1 MSQRFENK
9 IAFQF
14 VLVTG
19 LLVVVGGAAY
29 SSLTVAVANAKK
41 VEQAHELLRA
51 FDHILTLVVDA
62 ETGQRGYLL
71 TGRELYLEPFNSSAR
86 ILDQQIESL
95 EEKLR
100 EEPDSVIRLEPLK
113 IAIAARMAELR
124 ATIEI
129 RRTAGFAATLETVNT
144 DQGKRIMDEIR
155 EHVRRLEFEGGA
167 ALSRQTARAGGDARS
182 AMIVSATGVALTLAM
197 LGFAFRLIIG
207 ELAARR
213 RAEADLSQMAAI
225 IASTDDAVISQTLD
239 GVITSWN
246 AAAERLYGYPASE
259 VMGRHV
265 GMLMPPG
272 HHVEAAELLERI
284 QRGEDVGQIETVRRR
299 KDATGIA
306 VEMRVSP
313 IRSESGAVVGA
324 STIARDITARK
335 RAEALLRE
343 RTDALE
349 AARARLSA
357 AAEFAAALNQ
367 SSVQETYR
375 ETLGCLARVA
385 GAPLA
390 VLYDVVDG
398 ELPRSRCA
406 VGPDLLPMESE
417 AFQGAGLPATV
428 ARTATL
434 QTLAGPFQDAT
445 LRTRFGLGEA
455 ALQTV
460 VGWPV
465 SFRGRT
471 LGILVTAHT
480 APIDAERTAFI
491 VASLEQLAVRMD
503 GYQVEQQRLKLMADL
518 RGQSSALETARLE
531 AERANKA
538 KSEFLAAMSHEL
550 RTPMNSIMGF
560 TARLLRKLGPTLGER
575 ERDALETVDRN
586 AKHLLGLI
594 NDILDLSKIE
604 AGKMDA
610 HIEPFDLAAL
620 ARDAASQSAA
630 LFDGKP
636 VELVLDL
643 PEHPVHVEA
652 DPKLVKQ
659 VVLNLLSNAT
669 KFTERGSVTIIAGSI
684 HDELIGEAVRLAV
697 RDTGIGIKP
706 EDRVKLFQRFSQIDG
721 SPSRKVGGTGLGL
734 ALSERM
740 IRLHGGRIDVTSEP
754 ENGSEFAVVLPRHAL
769 ARHNEPAP
777 KPAPALKPA
786 PAPPPVS
793 MPPLV
798 PGLVSYLEPQGVSIL
813 CVDDEPDALKYLQ
826 LTFEDAGY
834 RVFTA
839 GSHDEAVTGARLHRP
854 DLICLDLSMPGKDGF
869 EVLRSLRADSA
880 LVSVPILVVAATSE
894 ESRALRAGARRY
906 LAKPAEAGAL
916 VEAVHDMLGGD
927 GGDVLIVE
935 DDADTCKLSAAALS
949 DRGLTVRTAVNGR
962 EAIERLSEA
971 TPAAIVLDLMMPVMD
986 GFTFL
991 DHLGYDPV
999 WRNIPVVVLTAKSLE
1014 PHEVIALSRAC
1025 TAVLAKGKGD
1035 TGRLVEAV
1043 LQALRSARIV
1053 PEDVLA

>member
-19 LLVVVGGAAY
+19 LLIVVGGAAY
-29 SSLTVAVANAKK
+29 SSLSVAVANAKR

-71 TGRELYLEPFNSSAR
+71 TGREQYLEPFTSSAR
-86 ILDQQIESL
+86 TLGQEIESL
-95 EEKLR
+95 ETRLR
-100 EEPDSVIRLEPLK
+100 ETPEGPVRLEPLK
-113 IAIAARMAELR
+113 AAIAAKMAELR
-124 ATIEI
+124 ATIERR
-129 RRTAGFAATLETVNT
+129 RRTGFNAALENVNT

-167 ALSRQTARAGGDARS
+167 LHRPHDGPRQRRRAS

-225 IASTDDAVISQTLD
+225 IASTDDAVIGKTLD

-259 VMGRHV
+259 VVGRHV
-265 GMLMPPG
+265 SLLMPPG
-272 HHVEAAELLERI
+272 HHGEAVELLERI
-284 QRGEDVGQIETVRRR
+284 KRGEDAGQVETVRRC
-299 KDATGIA
+299 KDGTCID

-313 IRSESGAVVGA
+313 IRSETGAVTGA

-335 RAEALLRE
+335 RAETLLRE

-357 AAEFAAALNQ
+357 SAEFAAALNQ

-398 ELPRSRCA
+398 ELPQPRCA
-406 VGPDLLPMESE
+406 VGPDLLPMESG
-417 AFQGAGLPATV
+417 AFQGSGLPATV

-455 ALQTV
+455 ALDSV

-465 SFRGRT
+465 SFRGRP
-471 LGILVTAHT
+471 LGVLVTAHT
-480 APIDAERTAFI
+480 APVDHERTAFI

-503 GYQVEQQRLKLMADL
+503 GYQIEQQRLKLMADL
-518 RGQSSALETARLE
+518 RGQSTALETARLE

-610 HIEPFDLAAL
+610 HLELFDLAAL

-630 LFDGKP
+630 LFDGKA

-643 PEHPVHVEA
+643 PEQPVQVEA

-684 HDELIGEAVRLAV
+684 RDESIGDAVRLAI

-706 EDRVKLFQRFSQIDG
+706 EDRAKLFQRFSQIDG

-754 ENGSEFAVVLPRHAL
+754 GNGSEFAVVLPRRA
-769 ARHNEPAP
+769 AVKAVEPSPPAANRAP
-777 KPAPALKPA
+777 
-786 PAPPPVS
+786 
-793 MPPLV
+793 
-798 PGLVSYLEPQGVSIL
+798 
-813 CVDDEPDALKYLQ
+813 
-826 LTFEDAGY
+826 
-834 RVFTA
+834 
-839 GSHDEAVTGARLHRP
+839 GARPRARRLHCPFPFRRW
-854 DLICLDLSMPGKDGF
+854 SQAWF
-869 EVLRSLRADSA
+869 RTSSL
-880 LVSVPILVVAATSE
+880 T
-894 ESRALRAGARRY
+894 ESRS
-906 LAKPAEAGAL
+906 
-916 VEAVHDMLGGD
+916 
-927 GGDVLIVE
+927 
-935 DDADTCKLSAAALS
+935 SAS
-949 DRGLTVRTAVNGR
+949 TTNQ
-962 EAIERLSEA
+962 
-971 TPAAIVLDLMMPVMD
+971 M
-986 GFTFL
+986 
-991 DHLGYDPV
+991 HL
-999 WRNIPVVVLTAKSLE
+999 NI
-1014 PHEVIALSRAC
+1014 C
-1025 TAVLAKGKGD
+1025 N
-1035 TGRLVEAV
+1035 
-1043 LQALRSARIV
+1043 
-1053 PEDVLA
+1053 